1 MTRVVP
7 GATRNTRQ
15 RAEVLALLVAVDGFH
30 SAQHLHAELRSG
42 GSTIGLTT
50 VYRTLQLLAD
60 AGEVDLMRVPD
71 GECLYRRC
79 AQRQHHHHLVCRSC
93 GRTVELVDP
102 EVGRWVDRQTAKHGY
117 TDAEHVL
124 EVFGTCAGCR
134 ASRAAGGPISGE
146 GPETLPR

>member
-7 GATRNTRQ
+7 GTTRNTRQ
-15 RAEVLALLVAVDGFH
+15 RTEVLALLVEVDGFR
-30 SAQHLHAELRSG
+30 SAQQLHAELRSG
-42 GSTIGLTT
+42 GSKVGLTT

-60 AGEVDLMRVPD
+60 AGEVDQMWVPD

-79 AQRQHHHHLVCRSC
+79 IQREHHHHLLCRSC

-102 EVGRWVDRQTAKHGY
+102 EVSRWVDQQAAKHGY

-124 EVFGTCAGCR
+124 EVFGTCATCR
-134 ASRAAGGPISGE
+134 AGREAEVAAPGE
-146 GPETLPR
+146 ARQTA